1 MSEHEI
7 DKSYVDP
14 LLACLVAISKIYG
27 KPYSAESLIEGL
39 PSEEGQAKP
48 ELFSIN
54 GPKANFSRAAAR
66 AGFASKIVKR
76 PLQKIPSLVLPCIL
90 MLKDNQ
96 ACILESFD
104 ATKTHA
110 RIIMPQIEDG
120 EIWVSI
126 EELESNYLGYAFYL
140 KKLYRQAERQ
150 DEVLVQRES
159 KHWFWGTLWRSRTLY
174 RDVLLASFIINIFV
188 LASPLFV
195 MNVYDRVVPNN
206 AVETLWVLAIG
217 VAVVYGLDTI
227 LKFLRAY
234 FLEVAGKKSDV
245 IMSSMI
251 FEKVMALSMGVWPK
265 SIGSFANNLKE
276 FESIRGFFT
285 SATVSTI
292 IDLPFVFIFLG
303 TIYFI
308 GGSLVIVPVT
318 IMILLVIYALIIKR
332 PLNKS
337 IESAY
342 KAAAH
347 KNAVLIESLS
357 NIEMIKT
364 MGATGRAQY
373 QWEEASGEIAQKG
386 LKTRM
391 ISNSITT
398 VTALLIQLNTVAVI
412 VYGVYLIK
420 DLELTMGG
428 LIATVILSSRAI
440 SPLGQIASLAANYE
454 HTKTAL
460 KTLNEIMTLPVDR
473 PLGRE
478 YVTRE
483 EFQGK
488 ITFKDVNFNYPN
500 SLKPAL
506 DRVSF
511 TINPGEKV
519 GIIGKIGSGKSTI
532 TKLILGLY
540 PPTDG
545 SILIDNIDISQL
557 DPADLRRNISYVAQE
572 VVLANGTIRENIAYK
587 APYASDEE
595 ILEASSLAGV
605 DAFVAQMPQGYD
617 TAVGERGVAL
627 SGGQR
632 QSIAIAR
639 AFLVDSP
646 IVLLDEPTN
655 SIDTVLESKIRA
667 NFAKKFKDK
676 TVLMVTH
683 KSSLLSL
690 LDRLIV
696 MDNGRIILDGSRDEV
711 LRKLQPKRV
720 KRG

>member
-1 MSEHEI
+1 MT
-7 DKSYVDP
+7 DKCHIDP
-14 LLACLVAISKIYG
+14 LLACLVLVAKMHG

-39 PSEEGQAKP
+39 PSPKGQAQP

-54 GPKANFSRAAAR
+54 GSKANFSRAAAR
-66 AGFASKIVKR
+66 AGFTSKIVKR
-76 PLQKIPSLVLPCIL
+76 SIQKIPSLVLPCIL

-96 ACILESFD
+96 ACILEAFD

-110 RIIMPQIEDG
+110 RILMPQIEDG
-120 EIWVSI
+120 EIWVSV

-140 KKLYRQAERQ
+140 KKLYRQSQRQ

-174 RDVLLASFIINIFV
+174 RDVLLASFVINLFV

-234 FLEVAGKKSDV
+234 FLETAGKKSDV

-285 SATVSTI
+285 SATVSTM
-292 IDLPFVFIFLG
+292 IDLPFVFIFIG

-308 GGSLVIVPVT
+308 GGSIAAVPVAV
-318 IMILLVIYALIIKR
+318 MVLLIIYALIIKR

-342 KAAAH
+342 QAAAH

-386 LKTRM
+386 LKSRM

-412 VYGVYLIK
+412 VFGVYLIQ

-473 PLGRE
+473 PAGRE

-483 EFQGK
+483 KFKGK
-488 ITFKDVNFNYPN
+488 ITFKDVSFSYPN
-500 SLKPAL
+500 ALKPAL

-511 TINPGEKV
+511 SINPGEKV

-540 PPTDG
+540 PPSKG
-545 SILIDNIDISQL
+545 SILIDDIDISQL

-595 ILEASSLAGV
+595 ILEAASLAGV
-605 DAFVAQMPQGYD
+605 ETFVGQMPQGYD
-617 TAVGERGVAL
+617 TAAGERGVAL

-639 AFLVDSP
+639 AFLVDAP
-646 IVLLDEPTN
+646 MVLLDEPTN
-655 SIDTVLESKIRA
+655 SVDTVLEARIKA

-676 TVLMVTH
+676 TIVMVTH

-696 MDNGRIILDGSRDEV
+696 VDNGQVVLDGSKDEV
-711 LRKLQPKRV
+711 LQKLQSGGKS
-720 KRG
+720 RG